1 MSEYHN
7 SLRQSLI
14 GIRTAL
20 SMLLYVP
27 ENAGMLR
34 TSTFNHDAG
43 GVMDY
48 MASLIDALAP
58 EHEALAEPSW
68 PKPNNTCPHSPASE
82 PTTTDQTCPHCG
94 GSMLG
99 DGCTTVMHCE
109 RIDITSVCAE
119 PDSAPIFCDP
129 NNPND

>member
-1 MSEYHN
+1 MCKHHHEA
-7 SLRQSLI
+7 LRQSLI

-27 ENAGMLR
+27 ENAGIMR
-34 TSTFNHDAG
+34 NGTFNHNAG
-43 GVMDY
+43 GVMDH

-68 PKPNNTCPHSPASE
+68 PNRMRVAKADP
-82 PTTTDQTCPHCG
+82 TCPHCG

-99 DGCTTVMHCE
+99 DGYTTVMHCE
-109 RIDITSVCAE
+109 RVDISSVCAE
-119 PDSAPIFCDP
+119 PDSTPILCDP

>member
-1 MSEYHN
+1 MSHYQDA
-7 SLRQSLI
+7 LYQSLI

-27 ENAGMLR
+27 ENAGIMR
-34 TSTFNHDAG
+34 NGTFSHDAG
-43 GVMDY
+43 GVMDH

-68 PKPNNTCPHSPASE
+68 PKPQPPIRLDRAK
-82 PTTTDQTCPHCG
+82 CPHCG

-99 DGCTTVMHCE
+99 DGYTTVMHCE
-109 RIDITSVCAE
+109 RVDISSVCAE
-119 PDSAPIFCDP
+119 PDSAHIFCDP
-129 NNPND
+129 NTPND